1 MEIELGQ
8 VHALRQAH
16 GPGRLCVQ
24 PLGMLQLQTAH
35 ADKNMFA
42 LADSGAQMAV
52 MGPTHAVM
60 VGIKEY
66 VPTKMTT

>member
-1 MEIELGQ
+1 
-8 VHALRQAH
+8 
-16 GPGRLCVQ
+16 
-24 PLGMLQLQTAH
+24 
-35 ADKNMFA
+35 MFA